1 MTQQQYIINRK
12 MNLVELAQTLGSIS
26 GACRKLQV
34 SRQHFYDIK
43 KALKEEGIQGLLEK
57 ARNKP
62 RYGNRVAE
70 EVEMKIL
77 EYSLEYPTQGQ
88 VRVANELA
96 KQNILVSAGGVRG
109 VWLRHGLE
117 RRGQRLKRLEKWAA
131 ETGGILTESQVQALE
146 QAKEEREAYGEI
158 ETFHPGFLLGQDTFY
173 VGWIK
178 GVGRIYQQTGI
189 DTYSNVGFAKL
200 YMEKTSMTAADFLND
215 KVLPFFDEQGIRLLR
230 TLTDRGTEY
239 CGIQEQ
245 HPYQLFLYLNEID
258 HSRTKARNPQTNGM
272 TERLNQTIL
281 DEFYKVAFRKKV
293 YTSLEEI
300 QIDLDEFMAGYN
312 TRRTNQGRHCQ
323 GRTPMETFIAGL
335 GEYHRFVQNQDCT
348 VN

>member
-70 EVEMKIL
+70 DVEVKIL
-77 EYSLEYPTQGQ
+77 EYCLQYPTQGQ

-96 KQNILVSAGGVRG
+96 KQNTLVSAGGVRG

-131 ETGGILTESQVQALE
+131 ETGGILTEGQVQALE
-146 QAKEEREAYGEI
+146 MAKEER
-158 ETFHPGFLLGQDTFY
+158 
-173 VGWIK
+173 
-178 GVGRIYQQTGI
+178 
-189 DTYSNVGFAKL
+189 
-200 YMEKTSMTAADFLND
+200 
-215 KVLPFFDEQGIRLLR
+215 
-230 TLTDRGTEY
+230 
-239 CGIQEQ
+239 
-245 HPYQLFLYLNEID
+245 
-258 HSRTKARNPQTNGM
+258 
-272 TERLNQTIL
+272 
-281 DEFYKVAFRKKV
+281 
-293 YTSLEEI
+293 
-300 QIDLDEFMAGYN
+300 
-312 TRRTNQGRHCQ
+312 
-323 GRTPMETFIAGL
+323 GL
-335 GEYHRFVQNQDCT
+335 SANLS
-348 VN
+348 

>member
-1 MTQQQYIINRK
+1 MTQQQYIIKRK
-12 MNLVELAQTLGSIS
+12 VNLVELAQTLGSIS

-43 KALKEEGIQGLLEK
+43 QALKEEGIQGLVEK

-62 RYGNRVAE
+62 RYANRVSE
-70 EVEMKIL
+70 DVETKIL
-77 EYSLEYPTQGQ
+77 EYCLEYPTQGQ

-96 KQNILVSAGGVRG
+96 KQNVIVSAGGVRG
-109 VWLRHGLE
+109 VWIRHGLE
-117 RRGQRLKRLEKWAA
+117 RKSQRLKRLEKWAA

-146 QAKEEREAYGEI
+146 QAKEEREAHGEI

-189 DTYSNVGFAKL
+189 DTYSNVGFAKVYL
-200 YMEKTSMTAADFLND
+200 EKTSMIAADFLND
-215 KVLPFFDEQGIRLLR
+215 KVLPFFDEHGIRLLR

-245 HPYQLFLYLNEID
+245 HPYELFLYLNEIE
-258 HSRTKARNPQTNGM
+258 HSRTKARHPQTNGI

-281 DEFYKVAFRKKV
+281 DEFYQVAFRKKV

-300 QIDLDEFMAGYN
+300 QNDLDEFMNRYN
-312 TRRTNQGRHCQ
+312 TERTNQGRYCQ

-335 GEYHRFVQNQDCT
+335 EEVKRFVPAVEMT
-348 VN
+348 V

>member
-1 MTQQQYIINRK
+1 MTQQQYIIKRK
-12 MNLVELAQTLGSIS
+12 VNVVELAQTLGSIS

-43 KALKEEGIQGLLEK
+43 KAIQEEGIDGLIEK

-62 RYGNRVAE
+62 RYANRVSE
-70 EVEMKIL
+70 EIEVKIL
-77 EYSLEYPTQGQ
+77 EYCLEYPTQGQ

-96 KQNILVSAGGVRG
+96 KLNFIVSAGGVRG

-117 RRGQRLKRLEKWAA
+117 RKGQRLKRLEKWAA

-146 QAKEEREAYGEI
+146 QAKEEREAHGEI

-200 YMEKTSMTAADFLND
+200 YLEKTSMTAADFLND
-215 KVLPFFDEQGIRLLR
+215 KVLPFFDEHHACLLR

-239 CGIQEQ
+239 CGIQDQ
-245 HPYQLFLYLNEID
+245 HPYELFLYLNEIE
-258 HSRTKARNPQTNGM
+258 HSRTKARHPQTNGI

-281 DEFYKVAFRKKV
+281 DEFYTVAFRKKV
-293 YTSLEEI
+293 YTTLEEI
-300 QIDLDEFMAGYN
+300 QNDLDQFMDHYN
-312 TRRTNQGRHCQ
+312 TARTNQGRYCQ
-323 GRTPMETFIAGL
+323 GRTPMETFLAGL
-335 GEYHRFVQNQDCT
+335 DECRRFVHAPET